1 MLLTC
6 EWIATNCTVVYE
18 KVQKSSNRMRGASTL
33 SFTHSQV
40 CQATWDPWSDIRRR
54 FYGVSLVTETRNQTN
69 DTPWQIEEWASCD
82 FKLMRRDEGV
92 HSSREIRR
100 YQPCLSD
107 YFSSKGK
114 KSWRWS
120 LLSTPFS
127 NSFFCILA
135 KSNQHLFFPYPLWI
149 VPFPTELHGTAAR
162 FVYHW
167 GRQLKVSNC

>member
-1 MLLTC
+1 M
-6 EWIATNCTVVYE
+6 
-18 KVQKSSNRMRGASTL
+18 
-33 SFTHSQV
+33 SFMWLQ
-40 CQATWDPWSDIRRR
+40 IN
-54 FYGVSLVTETRNQTN
+54 ETR
-69 DTPWQIEEWASCD
+69 WRS
-82 FKLMRRDEGV
+82 
-92 HSSREIRR
+92 SSREIRR

-167 GRQLKVSNC
+167 GRQLESAIELSNCWYRWTKISFLSNAWHMWKKQWKKEFVDSYVGVKGWMTMVATLWPNKTWTLCYLCRQL

>member
-1 MLLTC
+1 MLLTS

-92 HSSREIRR
+92 VADINPAYRITLVQRA
-100 YQPCLSD
+100 
-107 YFSSKGK
+107 K
-114 KSWRWS
+114 KLTLKSVIYTF
-120 LLSTPFS
+120 LI
-127 NSFFCILA
+127 FCIILA
-135 KSNQHLFFPYPLWI
+135 KLNQHLFFPL
-149 VPFPTELHGTAAR
+149 R
-162 FVYHW
+162 
-167 GRQLKVSNC
+167 